1 MQEGV
6 LEELLFRAQ
15 LSHVEGFQIE
25 SEKELQVEGEAV
37 VSFSDFRFHLLG
49 VKEHFGQLVAV

>member
-1 MQEGV
+1 M

-15 LSHVEGFQIE
+15 LSHFEGFQIE
-25 SEKELQVEGEAV
+25 SVKGLQVEGEAV

-49 VKEHFGQLVAV
+49 VKGHFGQLVVV